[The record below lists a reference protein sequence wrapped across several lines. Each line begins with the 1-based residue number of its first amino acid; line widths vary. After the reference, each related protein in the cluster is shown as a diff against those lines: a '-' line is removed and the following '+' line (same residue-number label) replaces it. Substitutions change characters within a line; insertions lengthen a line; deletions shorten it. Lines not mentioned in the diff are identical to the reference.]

1 MPDRQPHS
9 ICQRG
14 YGDRVMRLEDM
25 KKVLEIGVKLSSERD
40 LERLLEEILSCVMEL
55 ARCDAGTLYLLDGD
69 VLRFRISRNNTLKNY
84 SNGEGMPPVP
94 LERANVCALALLEDR
109 TICVEDVYHS
119 PDYDFSGPRRYDA
132 RNGYRTRSM
141 LVVPMRSR
149 GGEKLGVLQL
159 INAMDGDGQVCPFA
173 PDMELVLESVASQ
186 AALAIQNVRYIREIK
201 GLFNSFVRVMSTAI
215 DERSSYNAN
224 HSRRMARCGERFM
237 DWLNARSKEPHFS
250 LRRRE
255 ELLMGIWLHD
265 IGKVTTPLE
274 VMDKAGRLSPL
285 QAARLKSRLTEIWLT
300 RRIDCLEGRADSGG
314 LEAFHQSIREAEEQI
329 DNINGA
335 EFVTD
340 DQLAWLDGLR
350 RRTYTDQDG
359 REQSWLTDEE
369 YEMLSIRKGTLS
381 RQELEKMRR
390 HMVMTDKMLSQIRF
404 SQELAHVPEWAA
416 AHHEKLNGKGYP
428 RGMKGDEIPFEVR
441 IITILDIFDALVA
454 SDRPYKKAKT
464 VEQAIRILRFGV
476 KDGELDPELTEQF
489 IESRCW
495 EGLYGQAEEKEFEVN
510 V

>member
-1 MPDRQPHS
+1 
-9 ICQRG
+9 
-14 YGDRVMRLEDM
+14 MRLEDM

-215 DERSSYNAN
+215 DERSSYNAD

-237 DWLNARSKEPHFS
+237 DWLNARSKEPHF
-250 LRRRE
+250 
-255 ELLMGIWLHD
+255 
-265 IGKVTTPLE
+265 
-274 VMDKAGRLSPL
+274 
-285 QAARLKSRLTEIWLT
+285 
-300 RRIDCLEGRADSGG
+300 
-314 LEAFHQSIREAEEQI
+314 
-329 DNINGA
+329 
-335 EFVTD
+335 
-340 DQLAWLDGLR
+340 
-350 RRTYTDQDG
+350 
-359 REQSWLTDEE
+359 
-369 YEMLSIRKGTLS
+369 
-381 RQELEKMRR
+381 
-390 HMVMTDKMLSQIRF
+390 
-404 SQELAHVPEWAA
+404 
-416 AHHEKLNGKGYP
+416 
-428 RGMKGDEIPFEVR
+428 
-441 IITILDIFDALVA
+441 
-454 SDRPYKKAKT
+454 
-464 VEQAIRILRFGV
+464 
-476 KDGELDPELTEQF
+476 
-489 IESRCW
+489 
-495 EGLYGQAEEKEFEVN
+495 
-510 V
+510 

>member
-1 MPDRQPHS
+1 MKP
-9 ICQRG
+9 
-14 YGDRVMRLEDM
+14 EDM

-40 LERLLEEILSCVMEL
+40 LEPLLEEILSCVMEL
-55 ARCDAGTLYLLDGD
+55 ARCDGGTLYLLDGD
-69 VLRFRISRNNTLKNY
+69 MLRFRISRNNTLKNY
-84 SNGEGMPPVP
+84 SNGEGMPPV
-94 LERANVCALALLEDR
+94 LLDRANVCALALLEDR

-119 PDYDFSGPRRYDA
+119 PDYDFSGPMRYDA

-159 INAMDGDGQVCPFA
+159 INAMDEAGQVCPFA

-186 AALAIQNVRYIREIK
+186 AALAIQNVRYIREIR
-201 GLFNSFVRVMSTAI
+201 GLFNSFVQVMSTAI
-215 DERSSYNAN
+215 DERSRYNAD

-237 DWLNARSKEPHFS
+237 DWLNVQSGEMLFS
-250 LRRRE
+250 PQRRE
-255 ELLMGIWLHD
+255 QLLMGIWLHD

-274 VMDKAGRLSPL
+274 VMDKARRLTPL
-285 QAARLKSRLTEIWLT
+285 QEAQLKSRLTEIWLT
-300 RRIDCLEGRADSGG
+300 GRIDCLEGRVDSGG
-314 LEAFHQSIREAEEQI
+314 LESLRQSIREAEKQI
-329 DNINGA
+329 DSINGA

-340 DQLAWLDGLR
+340 DQLAWLDGMR
-350 RRTYTDQDG
+350 RRTWTDQEG
-359 REQSWLTDEE
+359 REQSWLTDGE

-381 RQELEKMRR
+381 RQELDKMRR
-390 HMVMTDKMLSQIRF
+390 HVVMTDKMLSRIRF
-404 SQELAHVPEWAA
+404 PQELAYVPEWAA

-464 VEQAIRILRFGV
+464 VEQAIRILRFAV

-495 EGLYGQAEEKEFEVN
+495 EGIYIRSEEKEAEGDV
-510 V
+510 